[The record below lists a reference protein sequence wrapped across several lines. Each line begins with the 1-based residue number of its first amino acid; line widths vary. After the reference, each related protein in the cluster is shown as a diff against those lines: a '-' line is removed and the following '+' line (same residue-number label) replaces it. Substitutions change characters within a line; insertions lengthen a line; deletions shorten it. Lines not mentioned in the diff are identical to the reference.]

1 MKYRLV
7 VMALALAAASIA
19 AAQAA
24 NPAEKQAE
32 QSATQWLALIDN
44 GNYGKSWDDA
54 ATSFKGH
61 VTKPSWEQAVKAVRE
76 PLGAL
81 TSRHLKSATY
91 STQLPGAPDGKYV
104 VIKFDT
110 KFKNKADAVETIT
123 PMLDHG
129 VWKVSGYYIR

>member
-1 MKYRLV
+1 MKYRLLV
-7 VMALALAAASIA
+7 LALAASSIA

-32 QSATQWLALIDN
+32 KSATQWLTLIDD

-54 ATSFKGH
+54 ASSFKGH
-61 VTKPSWEQAVKAVRE
+61 VTKPAWQQAVKAVRE

-104 VIKFDT
+104 VIQFET
-110 KFKNKADAVETIT
+110 KFKNKADAIETIT

-129 VWKVSGYYIR
+129 VWKVSGYFIK